1 MDTDEPIGK
10 VRMALENA
18 GLHTW
23 ELSEGI
29 INVHSAPVTD
39 DGSGDDATY
48 VCTVTVT
55 VTP

>member
-10 VRMALENA
+10 TRVALEKA

-23 ELSEGI
+23 EIGEGI
-29 INVHSAPVTD
+29 INVYSKPVSPDGLAD
-39 DGSGDDATY
+39 DEAY
-48 VCTVTVT
+48 LFTVTVT